1 MKNIKIITGATATGK
16 TQRAIEIAK
25 NCNGEIINCD
35 CLQCYNDLKILT
47 AYPNEN
53 ELSEINHRLLGYLNY
68 NEQTSAVSWAHLAS
82 NAIKDIMSSGKTPI
96 IVGGTG
102 LYIKTLCGGISPIPD
117 ISEKNRQ
124 HAVELASK
132 NFEKMHNELYTLD
145 PELQTILPS
154 SKHHQIIRAY
164 EIFLETGK
172 SIRYFWE
179 QPKIKFIE
187 NVKFEYEI
195 MKCDRSELYNRI
207 EKRFDQMLKNGA
219 IEEVRELLKKIQEFD
234 KQKIFQQYPIF
245 KAIGAKEITLFL
257 DGIYSFSQMREI
269 AIKNS
274 RHYAKRQITWFNH
287 QIMTIG

>member
-1 MKNIKIITGATATGK
+1 MINIKIITGATATGK
-16 TQRAIEIAK
+16 TKRAIEVAK

-47 AYPNEN
+47 AYPSNN

-68 NEQTSAVSWAHLAS
+68 DTPTSAVSWAQLAS
-82 NAIKDIMSSGKTPI
+82 IAIKDIIYSGKTPI

-102 LYIKTLCGGISPIPD
+102 LYLKTLCEGISPIPN
-117 ISEKNRQ
+117 ISETNRKK
-124 HAVELASK
+124 AIELANE
-132 NFEKMHNELYTLD
+132 NFETMYNELYTID
-145 PELQTILPS
+145 SELKTILPS
-154 SKHHQIIRAY
+154 SKHHQIIRSY

-179 QPKIKFIE
+179 QPKVKFIE
-187 NVKFEYEI
+187 NVNFDYEI
-195 MKCDRSELYNRI
+195 MQCNRSELYNRI

-219 IEEVRELLKKIQEFD
+219 IEEVQELLRKIQECD
-234 KQKIFQQYPIF
+234 RQKIFLQYPIF

-269 AIKNS
+269 SIKNS

-287 QIMTIG
+287 QIVTI